1 MRICPA
7 DSTHVP
13 MSSHPPSKSSVS
25 RGAGVV
31 ALALLAGCAGIQEPA
46 QPGQRPL
53 TAAEGRAVIAKLLPD
68 AVRDKPGWAT
78 DIFAAFASLDL
89 PATAEN
95 FCATI
100 AIAGQES
107 SFQVDPVVPGLPA
120 IARREID
127 KRREAAGIPKFAL
140 DAALALSSS
149 NGKSYSERLDAV
161 KTEQQLSE
169 LYEDF
174 IGRVPF
180 GKSLLAA
187 RNPVRTAGP
196 MQVSIQFAEEYVR
209 SKPYPYA
216 IKDTIRHEMFTRRG
230 GLYFGIAH
238 LLDYDAP
245 YPRPIFRFADFNAGR
260 YTSRNAAFQSA
271 VTQVSGIPLELDGD
285 LVRYERAGE
294 PAKDPGSTELAL
306 RVLASRLEMSNDDI
320 HRDLTREKDRDF
332 ERTKLYA
339 RMYALADRTL
349 GRPAARAVLPQIKL
363 SSPKITRDLTTDW
376 FANRVQS
383 RFEQCMQRIP
393 A

>member
-1 MRICPA
+1 MNDRQSPK
-7 DSTHVP
+7 H
-13 MSSHPPSKSSVS
+13 S
-25 RGAGVV
+25 RLRSACGAAAV
-31 ALALLAGCAGIQEPA
+31 ALLAGCAGIQEPVP
-46 QPGQRPL
+46 PGQRPL
-53 TAAEGRAVIAKLLPD
+53 TAAEGRALIVKLLPD
-68 AVRDKPGWAT
+68 SVRDKPGWAT

-89 PATAEN
+89 PATPEH

-140 DAALALSSS
+140 EAALALSSS

-196 MQVSIQFAEEYVR
+196 MQVSVQFAEEYVKT
-209 SKPYPYA
+209 KPYPYA

-230 GLYFGIAH
+230 GLYFGVAH

-285 LVRYERAGE
+285 LVRYERGE
-294 PAKDPGSTELAL
+294 PSKEPGSTELAL
-306 RVLASRLEMSNDDI
+306 RVLASRLEMSNDEI

-339 RMYALADRTL
+339 RMYALADRAL
-349 GRPAARAVLPQIKL
+349 GKTAPRAVLPQIKL

-376 FANRVQS
+376 FANRVQA
-383 RFEQCMQRIP
+383 RFESCMQRIP

>member
-1 MRICPA
+1 
-7 DSTHVP
+7 VP
-13 MSSHPPSKSSVS
+13 MNDRQSPKHS
-25 RGAGVV
+25 RLRSACGAAAV
-31 ALALLAGCAGIQEPA
+31 ALLAGCAGIQEPVP
-46 QPGQRPL
+46 PGQRPL
-53 TAAEGRAVIAKLLPD
+53 TAAEGRALIVKLLPD
-68 AVRDKPGWAT
+68 SVRDKPGWAT

-89 PATAEN
+89 PATPEH

-161 KTEQQLSE
+161 KTERQLSE

-196 MQVSIQFAEEYVR
+196 MQVSVQFAEEYVKT
-209 SKPYPYA
+209 KPYPYA

-230 GLYFGIAH
+230 GLYFGVAH

-285 LVRYERAGE
+285 LVRYERGE
-294 PAKDPGSTELAL
+294 PSKEPGSTELAL
-306 RVLASRLEMSNDDI
+306 RVLASRLEMSNDEI

-339 RMYALADRTL
+339 RMYALADRAL
-349 GRPAARAVLPQIKL
+349 GKTAPRAVLPQIKL

-376 FANRVQS
+376 FANRVQA
-383 RFEQCMQRIP
+383 RFESCMQRIP

>member
-1 MRICPA
+1 VNLIGSELRA
-7 DSTHVP
+7 A
-13 MSSHPPSKSSVS
+13 MSEPIASRVS
-25 RGAGVV
+25 IPRALCVA
-31 ALALLAGCAGIQEPA
+31 ALALIAGCAGIQDPA
-46 QPGQRPL
+46 PTGQRPL
-53 TAAEGRAVIAKLLPD
+53 TAAEGRARIAKLLPD
-68 AVRDKPGWAT
+68 SVRDKPGWAT

-89 PATAEN
+89 PATPEH

-100 AIAGQES
+100 AVAGQES

-120 IARREID
+120 IARREIE
-127 KRREAAGIPKFAL
+127 KRREAAGVPKFAL

-196 MQVSIQFAEEYVR
+196 MQVSIQFAEEYVIT
-209 SKPYPYA
+209 KPYPYA

-285 LVRYERAGE
+285 LVRYERGGE
-294 PAKDPGSTELAL
+294 PSKEPGSTELAL

-332 ERTKLYA
+332 ERTRLYA
-339 RMYALADRTL
+339 RMFALADRTL
-349 GRPAARAVLPQIKL
+349 GRPAPRAVVPQIKL
-363 SSPKITRDLTTDW
+363 SSPKITRELTTDW